1 MPCHIDSFEV
11 QSDIDA
17 VVVVVVVVVVVAVVV
32 DDVDDVAKLRNVL
45 LGFANVEQLLLI
57 YQGGLQMLHFDQPK
71 KTDLKIDD

>member
-17 VVVVVVVVVVVAVVV
+17 VVVVVVDD
-32 DDVDDVAKLRNVL
+32 DDVVAKLRNVL